1 MKIVRTAS
9 ELRSIVDLWHRA
21 DMQVGMVP
29 TMGALHEGHLS
40 LIHIAAMQADRV
52 VATLFVNP
60 TQFGPNEDFDRYPR
74 DEDADMALFKANGVD
89 VVFAP
94 PPDEI
99 YPPGDATRVHVQGIG
114 DSLDGE
120 HRPGFFTGVATVVS
134 RLFTIGR
141 PDCAVFGEKD
151 YQQLQVIRRMAKDLH
166 LGVRVLGAPT
176 IREADGLAM
185 SSRNRYLSESE
196 RAIAPALH
204 ETIRAVAEEVASG
217 AEPGAQEM
225 EAIERLKSAGFDPID
240 YVTVCDAH
248 TLDPYLDRNRPV
260 RVLAAAWLGD
270 TRLIDNVGS

>member
-9 ELRSIVDLWHRA
+9 ELRSVVDLWHRV

-29 TMGALHEGHLS
+29 TMGALHDGHLS
-40 LIHIAAMQADRV
+40 LIHMAALQADRV

-74 DEDADMALFKANGVD
+74 DEDADMAQFRANGVD

-99 YPPGDATRVHVQGIG
+99 YPPGDATLVHVQGIG
-114 DSLDGE
+114 DSLDGT
-120 HRPGFFTGVATVVS
+120 HRPGFFTGVATVVA

-151 YQQLQVIRRMAKDLH
+151 YQQLQVIRRMAQDLH

-185 SSRNRYLSESE
+185 SSRNRYLSDAE
-196 RAIAPALH
+196 RAIAPVLH
-204 ETIRAVAEEVASG
+204 ETIRSVAEEVASG
-217 AEPGAQEM
+217 AEPGTQEM
-225 EAIERLKSAGFDPID
+225 RAIELLKATGFDPVD

-248 TLDPYLDRNRPV
+248 TLDPYVDRDRPV
-260 RVLAAAWLGD
+260 RVLAAAWLGE
-270 TRLIDNVGS
+270 TRLIDNV